1 MGTEIGPSAAGI
13 TETTESPR
21 IDDDDQLSGGT
32 DMAAAL
38 PTHDAG
44 LRESPLGLD
53 LQDDA
58 CSFEFFQA
66 VALLQRMMGER
77 RPVGHFFS
85 PEDEAVHFNVNPR
98 FGFPASEIQEL
109 ELPEDAPAE
118 MMVNFMGMTGPQGVL
133 PYVYSELIL
142 ERARAKDRSLAA
154 FLDIFNHRAISLFY
168 RAWQRT
174 RFPVNYAAGVR
185 DYFSQYLCDLLGI
198 GTAGLR
204 DRQAV
209 EDEALMH
216 YVALVGM
223 QSRSAVALEQML
235 ADYFEVPVEIMQ
247 FTGAWYS
254 LDRSTQC
261 AMNEK
266 ETSSSQVGW
275 GAVVGDAVW
284 DRGGRVR
291 IRIGPISL
299 ERYLDFLPGGGAND
313 ALRAITKFYSNG
325 CIDFEAQLVLERNE
339 VPAVELDLNTKHP
352 ARLGWVS
359 WAKTA
364 PMGVDPD
371 DTILAL

>member
-1 MGTEIGPSAAGI
+1 MGAKIGTPASGMKPSGLTDI
-13 TETTESPR
+13 TK
-21 IDDDDQLSGGT
+21 
-32 DMAAAL
+32 L
-38 PTHDAG
+38 PTSPDSTQAAMLAG
-44 LRESPLGLD
+44 TPLGLD
-53 LQDDA
+53 LHDDA

-66 VALLQRMMGER
+66 VSLLQRLMSDR
-77 RPVGHFFS
+77 RPVGHFSS
-85 PEDEAVHFNVNPR
+85 PQDEVVRFHGNPR
-98 FGFPASEIQEL
+98 MGFPASEIQQL
-109 ELPEDAPAE
+109 EFHPDAPAE
-118 MMVNFMGMTGPQGVL
+118 MMVNFMGLTGPEGVL

-142 ERARAKDRSLAA
+142 ERLRAKDRTLQS
-154 FLDIFNHRAISLFY
+154 FFDIFNHRVVSLFY

-174 RFPVNYAAGVR
+174 RFPVNYASGSR
-185 DYFSQYLCDLLGI
+185 DYFTQYLRDLLGI

-216 YVALVGM
+216 YVSLVAM
-223 QSRSAVALEQML
+223 QSRSAVALEQIL
-235 ADYFEVPVEIMQ
+235 SDYFEVPVEIEQ

-254 LDRSTQC
+254 LDESTQC

-266 ETSSSQVGW
+266 DAMSTQIGG

-291 IRIGPISL
+291 IRIGPIGMA
-299 ERYLDFLPGGGAND
+299 RYDDFLPGGSAHA
-313 ALRAITKFYSNG
+313 ALRAITKFFSNG
-325 CIDFEAQLVLERNE
+325 CVDFEAQLVLDRQQ
-339 VPAVELDLNTKHP
+339 VPAVELDFDSKQP

-364 PMGVDPD
+364 PMSADPD